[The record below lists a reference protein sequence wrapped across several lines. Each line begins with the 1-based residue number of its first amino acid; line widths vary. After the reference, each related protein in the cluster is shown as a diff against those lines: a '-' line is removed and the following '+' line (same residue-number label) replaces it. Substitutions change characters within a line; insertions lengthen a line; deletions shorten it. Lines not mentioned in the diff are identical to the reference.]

1 LPPEVTAILTA
12 VPALRGGAALQLGEV
27 SEALRRHEVLTS
39 KRASASGFLKRHAAH
54 FELVPADRPR
64 TVRYRGSKTA

>member
-1 LPPEVTAILTA
+1 
-12 VPALRGGAALQLGEV
+12 ALRGGTALQLGEV
-27 SEALRRHEVLTS
+27 SEALRRHEILTS

-64 TVRYRGSKTA
+64 TVRYRGPKAG